1 MESVQRVSVHGGHS
15 GEFCCHAVDSLEEIV
30 VAYIEKGL
38 DWVGI
43 TEHAPPVD
51 DRFRYP
57 EEIKA
62 GLTIFGPKGCKSCN
76 AGYKGRVG
84 IFQVMEVSEAM
95 GRIIMEGGNAMQI
108 ADQATKEGVIDLR
121 RAGLN
126 KVKDGVTSLEEIN
139 RVTIE

>member
-1 MESVQRVSVHGGHS
+1 M
-15 GEFCCHAVDSLEEIV
+15 D
-30 VAYIEKGL
+30 
-38 DWVGI
+38 
-43 TEHAPPVD
+43 
-51 DRFRYP
+51 
-57 EEIKA
+57 A
-62 GLTIFGPKGCKSCN
+62 GLTIFGPKGCKNCN
-76 AGYKGRVG
+76 DGYKGRVG

-108 ADQATKEGVIDLR
+108 ADQAAIEGVHDLR